1 MALADELRAALEH
14 EPGVVTALLDGSEA
28 RGTSHADSDVD
39 LAVVLDDPSWEARAD
54 METRLCLALHR
65 DVHLVDFE
73 RIPADLAFR
82 VIRDGVLLV
91 DRDRARR
98 VALTVR
104 HWKVYWDMTPAWR
117 MIRRLPPGMF
127 P

>member
-1 MALADELRAALEH
+1 MGLMDDLRVVLDRET
-14 EPGVVTALLDGSEA
+14 GVVTAFLYGSEA
-28 RGTSHADSDVD
+28 RGTARSDSDVD
-39 LAVVLDDPSWEARAD
+39 VAVVLADPSWEARAD
-54 METRLCLALHR
+54 LETRLCLALGR
-65 DVHLVDFE
+65 DVQVVDFE

-104 HWKVYWDMTPAWR
+104 HWKVYWDMTPTWR
-117 MIRRLPPGMF
+117 LIRRLPAGMY